1 MKIKLFSLILFS
13 FSFGKESI
21 HISPAPYSIYIDG
34 IITESEWNGTET
46 ITELLE
52 VMPGENIPP
61 PVETII
67 NVTHDADHLYVS
79 FKAKDNP
86 SEVRVHQSKRDAI
99 FEDDLVGIIIDTQND
114 AVMAY
119 QFLSNPLGNQA
130 DGQKIGVM
138 EKMDWDAVWKS
149 SGRMTEEG
157 FEVEMA
163 IPFQT
168 MQIPE
173 AEEHHWRVSFF
184 RVLPR
189 EDSRRQLASVPFDR
203 NNQCQLCQMGHL
215 YGLKNIRYKSPVKFL
230 PSLVGFY
237 DESLNSDVGLG
248 VSFPIQN
255 SSFEMTIN
263 PDFSQVES
271 DKTKIDL
278 NSRTALFY
286 PETRPFFNEGVDLF
300 HTGSFGWKPK
310 IRTVYTRSIN
320 NPIFASKMLGQIGK
334 TQYGI
339 LSAVDENTHLIVP
352 FSDFGSQ
359 INVGKSVSNIIRAKH
374 ALNNGA
380 YLGGILTDRRY
391 ADAGNTLAGFDGL
404 NRFSNNIIL
413 DWQFFAT
420 KMIEP
425 FDTTMTSNAG
435 LNGIKFNRNAYT
447 ADFDG
452 EKFTGHGGFFSLE
465 RHGRNWGGLV
475 MYNYLTPGF
484 RADNGYIQLNDLKQ
498 VNGNI
503 WVMYYPKNEFVE
515 QISFVVAPGTVYFYN
530 GQWKENWFYT
540 SLDGTLKGQTQFE
553 LTLFKN
559 EEDYRE
565 KVFNEPYMLMLS
577 VNTKYSN
584 LISFG
589 IRPSVGKEIIRG
601 ENPYLAENRSF
612 NGWLKIK
619 PNNQLTISASVNHS
633 RSTEMDTKE
642 EVYADLIS
650 RLRIENQF
658 TSSINFRF
666 VTQYWEFGNSLDF
679 QPLLSYQPNP
689 FTIFYIGS
697 SWTLTQSENDSWEK
711 DFEQYYLKFQYL
723 FNLKG

>member
-1 MKIKLFSLILFS
+1 LKTAVITLILIS
-13 FSFGKESI
+13 LSIGKESI
-21 HISPAPYSIYIDG
+21 YITPSQNTIKIDG
-34 IITESEWNGTET
+34 VINVGEWNGTEF
-46 ITELLE
+46 ITKLLE

-61 PVETII
+61 PVETTI

-79 FKAKDNP
+79 FKAMDEP
-86 SEVRVHQSKRDAI
+86 SRVRVHQSKRDEI

-119 QFLSNPLGNQA
+119 QFFSNPLGNQA

-138 EKMDWDAVWKS
+138 EKMDWDAVWES
-149 SGRMTEEG
+149 AGRMTEEG

-168 MQIPE
+168 MQIPD

-203 NNQCQLCQMGHL
+203 NNQCQLCQLGHL
-215 YGLKNIRYKSPVKFL
+215 YGLKNIRYKTTVKLL

-237 DESLNSDVGLG
+237 DESLNHDFGFG
-248 VSFPIQN
+248 ISFPVFN
-255 SSFEMTIN
+255 SSMELTVN

-271 DKTKIDL
+271 DEAKIDL
-278 NSRTALFY
+278 NSRTALSY

-300 HTGSFGWKPK
+300 NTGSFSWKPK

-320 NPIFASKMLGQIGK
+320 DPIFASKMLGQIGK
-334 TQYGI
+334 TQIGY
-339 LSAVDENTHLIVP
+339 LSAVDENTRLIIP

-359 INVGKSVSNIIRAKH
+359 IDVGKSISNVFRTKH
-374 ALNNGA
+374 AINDGA
-380 YLGGILTDRRY
+380 YVGGMLTDRRY
-391 ADAGNTLAGFDGL
+391 AGGGNTLAGFDGL
-404 NRFSNNIIL
+404 NRFSNNVIL

-420 KMIEP
+420 KTAEP
-425 FDTTMTSNAG
+425 LDTSMTSNSK
-435 LNGIKFNRNAYT
+435 LNGIKFNRNLHT

-452 EKFTGHGGFFSLE
+452 EKFSGHGGFFSLE

-475 MYNYLTPGF
+475 MYNYLTPAF

-503 WVMYYPKNEFVE
+503 WVMFYPKNQFVE
-515 QISFVVAPGTVYFYN
+515 QVSFVVAPGKVFHYD
-530 GQWKENWFYT
+530 GKWRENWLYT

-553 LTLFKN
+553 LTLFKMK
-559 EEDYRE
+559 EDYRD
-565 KVFNEPYMLMLS
+565 KVFDDPFMLMLS
-577 VNTKYSN
+577 VTTKFSN

-666 VTQYWEFGNSLDF
+666 VTQYWQSGNSLDI

-697 SWTLTQSENDSWEK
+697 SWTLTQLEDDSWEK
-711 DFEQYYLKFQYL
+711 DFEQYYLKIQYL